1 MALRLPYFFMNLY
14 CALSGGHREVKFFI
28 YEYISSTS
36 QILVAVKFIDFE
48 YKNWRALNK
57 SSFDF
62 TLFYNKLIII
72 KFTYLVL

>member
-1 MALRLPYFFMNLY
+1 MIVGCFEMALRLPYFFMNLY

-48 YKNWRALNK
+48 YTIMYRRQTLELCKNYFALLK
-57 SSFDF
+57 
-62 TLFYNKLIII
+62 
-72 KFTYLVL
+72 